1 MYIMCGGVPLC
12 IETLVYKASDSSCG
26 IISARPL
33 IRNSTIHIDLRVNS
47 TIHIDLRVRSSAMR
61 AIFLVLVAQMKL
73 PDGFLPAIHVHSYRI
88 RDFMNTRESI
98 WTYNTTKIK
107 DVHCRYD
114 LMRFIDSGFIAFNRT
129 MLRNRQR
136 MSLELLG
143 EFSSRRVARMH
154 IFHGPLQLSTETL
167 VYKTPD
173 SSCGVI
179 VVRSF
184 IQGSS
189 YVDLRNAYS
198 QALHVDSYR
207 IRDFLNT
214 KEDIWTYNTTK
225 TNVIR
230 CRIGVELLGQFS
242 RRRLGRMYVFREG
255 HPLSIETLTYKAPD
269 CSCGVVVV
277 RSLTQ
282 GSPPRSAICDIK
294 HFLNTSLEIWT
305 YRTTNPKDIT
315 CKVDVMSSINQHYI
329 TFSRSMILH
338 KRRQKVQLRGEFF
351 RLLPDRMTI
360 YPPAFEEIM
369 LYEAP
374 SSSCAVFKVR
384 IRFPGSKDSR
394 STAGTF

>member
-1 MYIMCGGVPLC
+1 MCQKL
-12 IETLVYKASDSSCG
+12 
-26 IISARPL
+26 
-33 IRNSTIHIDLRVNS
+33 ST
-47 TIHIDLRVRSSAMR
+47 

-189 YVDLRNAYS
+189 YVDLRVRNS
-198 QALHVDSYR
+198 F
-207 IRDFLNT
+207 IRDGPRF
-214 KEDIWTYNTTK
+214 E
-225 TNVIR
+225 
-230 CRIGVELLGQFS
+230 CRREFS
-242 RRRLGRMYVFREG
+242 RIAHWG
-255 HPLSIETLTYKAPD
+255 
-269 CSCGVVVV
+269 
-277 RSLTQ
+277 
-282 GSPPRSAICDIK
+282 
-294 HFLNTSLEIWT
+294 
-305 YRTTNPKDIT
+305 
-315 CKVDVMSSINQHYI
+315 KV
-329 TFSRSMILH
+329 
-338 KRRQKVQLRGEFF
+338 
-351 RLLPDRMTI
+351 I
-360 YPPAFEEIM
+360 Y
-369 LYEAP
+369 
-374 SSSCAVFKVR
+374 SSSC
-384 IRFPGSKDSR
+384 SKELR
-394 STAGTF
+394 KALG